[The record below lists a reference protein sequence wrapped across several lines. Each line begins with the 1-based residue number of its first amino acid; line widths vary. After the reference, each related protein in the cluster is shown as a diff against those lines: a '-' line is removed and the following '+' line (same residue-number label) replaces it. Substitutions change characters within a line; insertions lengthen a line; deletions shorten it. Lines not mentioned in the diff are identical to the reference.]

1 MCVLVIYDGWSK
13 LRLIDV
19 IVDIG
24 VEYDRAVDATA
35 IRTGILRGSRRERLV
50 TRAAAGG
57 ARHRDLRGI
66 FLVAV
71 AIYWVVA
78 TLAVG
83 ERAQT
88 FSGVSSGMLPPMG
101 LLFGLLVGFVA
112 AQVWTNVDR
121 AQVAVDREAS
131 ALRTTVLLA
140 STFSGEPDGR
150 MRALVGRYIED
161 AVDREWPA
169 MAEGRAM
176 LRVPPASLSQGLQ
189 LALHLDPQTE
199 GQKVAQREMVTSLEN
214 ALDARRQRIILSE
227 SAVNWVKW
235 VGVILVGLLT
245 LLTIAF
251 VHIANRRTTAIA
263 MGLFAT
269 AMATSLVLIAAQER
283 PFTGRLAVKPDLLVQ
298 VKPN

>member
-1 MCVLVIYDGWSK
+1 MSGWLHELPLGVLVIAIFG
-13 LRLIDV
+13 
-19 IVDIG
+19 
-24 VEYDRAVDATA
+24 AT
-35 IRTGILRGSRRERLV
+35 
-50 TRAAAGG
+50 
-57 ARHRDLRGI
+57 
-66 FLVAV
+66 FLVAA

-83 ERAQT
+83 ERVQT

-131 ALRTTVLLA
+131 ALRATVLLA
-140 STFSGEPDGR
+140 STFPGEPDER

-189 LALHLDPQTE
+189 LALRLDPQTE

-251 VHIANRRTTAIA
+251 VHIANRRTAAIA